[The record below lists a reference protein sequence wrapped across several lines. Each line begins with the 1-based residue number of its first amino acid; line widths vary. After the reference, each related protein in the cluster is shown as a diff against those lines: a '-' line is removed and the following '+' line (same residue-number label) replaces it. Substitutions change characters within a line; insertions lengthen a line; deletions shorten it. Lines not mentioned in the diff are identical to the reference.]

1 MIAKSYAELIRKGL
15 KTVDDIPLEKD
26 REEVKKILGITDE
39 TEKAAGETAAEQ
51 QKMRWAR

>member
-1 MIAKSYAELIRKGL
+1 MIAKIYAELIRKGL

-39 TEKAAGETAAEQ
+39 TEKAAGETAAE
-51 QKMRWAR
+51 